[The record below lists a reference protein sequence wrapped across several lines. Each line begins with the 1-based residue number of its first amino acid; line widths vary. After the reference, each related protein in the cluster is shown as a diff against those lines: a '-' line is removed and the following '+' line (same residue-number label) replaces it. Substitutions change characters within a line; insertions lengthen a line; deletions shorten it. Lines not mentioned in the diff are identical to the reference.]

1 MELDH
6 VIADLFDLDAQVR
19 PATSAQAQPKNSSE
33 DCTSDTCTATCS
45 GCRP

>member
-1 MELDH
+1 MELDRL
-6 VIADLFDLDAQVR
+6 IADLFDLDTRVR
-19 PATSAQAQPKNSSE
+19 PMTGLQAQPRPSSE